1 MSCGNAGVAHTS
13 SKRNRGVA
21 APVIA
26 TADPAGDRQ
35 WYVEFSGIAAA
46 KGHAA
51 SGIWSHIGGHVSGSA
66 LVTPANRAHVTSRPP
81 AISVVAMTRRM
92 PLHLMRAQS

>member
-1 MSCGNAGVAHTS
+1 MSGWNAGVAHTS

-26 TADPAGDRQ
+26 TADLAGDGQ

-46 KGHAA
+46 EIHAA
-51 SGIWSHIGGHVSGSA
+51 SGIWSHNGGHVSGSA
-66 LVTPANRAHVTSRPP
+66 LVTPAKDPHVSSKPP
-81 AISVVAMTRRM
+81 AISVVAVTRRM
-92 PLHLMRAQS
+92 PLHPMSAQS